1 MATHHWLQ
9 LSLAAGLGPVLVRRI
24 VERAGSAEAACA
36 MKGSDLREIEGIGTA
51 RSSSIA
57 ESLRAAAGDV
67 HEQLDAAEKLGA
79 MILTPDSPEYPEL
92 LKQIYD
98 PPVVLFCRGTFEPRD
113 LFAVAIV
120 GSRRCSIYGREQ
132 AERFGSLLAGVGIT
146 VISGGARGVDSAAHR
161 GALRHPAGR
170 TFAVLGSGLDQP
182 YPRENAPLFDQLATR
197 GCVMSEYAFGTPPE
211 AQNFPR
217 RNRIISGLSRGVL
230 VIEADERSGALITAR
245 VAADDHNRPVFAI
258 PGRIDNPMAS
268 GTNQIIRDGA
278 TLVTKLDDILAEL
291 GPLPDSVI
299 GSEPPQPSVDATQP
313 APAAS
318 SLTPIQSQVFA
329 ALSVDPMTIDQLV
342 DATNLD
348 AGTLL
353 SELTFLSLKA
363 LVRRVDGQ
371 AFQRRSH

>member
-1 MATHHWLQ
+1 MTTCHWLQ
-9 LSLAAGLGPVLVRRI
+9 LSLAAGLGPVLIRRL

-36 MKGSDLREIEGIGTA
+36 MKANDLREIEGIGSA
-51 RSSSIA
+51 KSSSIA
-57 ESLRAAAGDV
+57 QSLRVAADDV
-67 HEQLDAAEKLGA
+67 PEQLDAAQRLGA
-79 MILTPDSPEYPEL
+79 SVLTPDSPEYPDL

-98 PPVVLFCRGTFEPRD
+98 PPVVLFCRGTFEARD
-113 LFAVAIV
+113 LLAVAIV

-161 GALRHPAGR
+161 GAIRHPAGR

-197 GCVMSEYAFGTPPE
+197 GCVMSEYPFGTPPE

-245 VAADDHNRPVFAI
+245 VAADDHNRPVFAL

-299 GSEPPQPSVDATQP
+299 AAESPQPATDAPQP
-313 APAAS
+313 ASAPS
-318 SLTPIQSQVFA
+318 TLTPTQSQIFA
-329 ALSVDPMTIDQLV
+329 ALSIDPMTIDQLV
-342 DATNLD
+342 EATNLD

-353 SELTFLSLKA
+353 RELTFLSLKA

-371 AFQRRSH
+371 AFQRRS

>member
-1 MATHHWLQ
+1 MSDHHWLQ
-9 LSLAAGLGPVLVRRI
+9 LSLAAGLGPVLIRRL
-24 VERAGSAEAACA
+24 VDRAGSAEAACA
-36 MKGSDLREIEGIGTA
+36 MKANDLREIEGIGTA
-51 RSSSIA
+51 KSASIA
-57 ESLRAAAGDV
+57 ESLRQAADDV
-67 HEQLDAAEKLGA
+67 PEQLDAAQRLGA
-79 MILTPDSPEYPEL
+79 SILTPDSPEYPDL

-113 LFAVAIV
+113 LLAVAIV

-197 GCVMSEYAFGTPPE
+197 GCVISEHPFGTPPE

-268 GTNQIIRDGA
+268 GTNRIIRDGA

-291 GPLPDSVI
+291 GPLPDSI
-299 GSEPPQPSVDATQP
+299 LATESPQTVADTPRAVS
-313 APAAS
+313 APS
-318 SLTPIQSQVFA
+318 SLTPTQSQILA
-329 ALSVDPMTIDQLV
+329 ALSADPVTIDQLV
-342 DATNLD
+342 ESTSLD

-353 SELTFLSLKA
+353 RELTFLSLKA
-363 LVRRVDGQ
+363 LVRRADGQ
-371 AFQRRSH
+371 TFQRRN